1 MHGVSDG
8 DRVSR
13 DYVISDNDDIESGKD
28 VRGTDLAEEYNDRLK
43 KMHPGALI
51 NEEKR
56 REKFVRIG
64 RRQQFVRIGKKSE
77 MASGIV
83 ATEAKQGDTAI
94 PYETEHA
101 RIDRKIHLVLSGK
114 KHDPL
119 DVDQPKTAEKY
130 NNRMKKIHPGAL
142 IDEEKRHRHHFV
154 RIGRKS
160 EAANEIAAAGA
171 KQGDSRPTIPD
182 EREYARVDRNVVLSG
197 KNSFDIDE
205 PKTADEYNDRLK
217 KIHPGALI
225 GEEKRR
231 EKFVRIGRRHQFVRI
246 GKKSEMAN
254 ETAAAGAEQG
264 GNTKGTEHAG
274 VDKRVVGLLGGK
286 DTINIDQLK
295 TADEY
300 NDRLKKI
307 HPGAL
312 IDEEKRRRHHFV
324 RIGKKSE
331 AASADAAAETKR
343 RDGAIPDE
351 TEHARV
357 NRKVHFVR
365 IGRKPVYFDRSAK
378 TYPPNDNN
386 NAEYIDVTE
395 PRKGFARRGG
405 ERMKFVRIGR
415 YSGATK
421 PGSQDTVQ
429 EEELDRL
436 V

>member
-43 KMHPGALI
+43 KIHPGALI
-51 NEEKR
+51 GEEKR

-64 RRQQFVRIGKKSE
+64 RRHQFVRIGKKSE
-77 MASGIV
+77 MAKEI
-83 ATEAKQGDTAI
+83 AAAEAEQGGNT
-94 PYETEHA
+94 YGTEHA
-101 RIDRKIHLVLSGK
+101 RVDKRVVGLLSGK
-114 KHDPL
+114 ETINI
-119 DVDQPKTAEKY
+119 DQLKTADEY
-130 NNRMKKIHPGAL
+130 NDRLKKIHPGAL

-160 EAANEIAAAGA
+160 EATSEIAA
-171 KQGDSRPTIPD
+171 KQGDNTIPD
-182 EREYARVDRNVVLSG
+182 ETEYARVDRNVVLSG

-254 ETAAAGAEQG
+254 EIAAAEAEQG
-264 GNTKGTEHAG
+264 GNTYGTENPG
-274 VDKRVVGLLGGK
+274 VDKKFVLGGK
-286 DTINIDQLK
+286 DTVNVDQLK

-365 IGRKPVYFDRSAK
+365 IGRKPVYFARSAK
-378 TYPPNDNN
+378 TYPPNGNN

-415 YSGATK
+415 YSGAT
-421 PGSQDTVQ
+421 
-429 EEELDRL
+429 
-436 V
+436 